1 MTATKVPF
9 PDAPEDDTRSATA
22 WFWQGV
28 RDAASGPMFI
38 VGLSNISVG
47 GLARDAG
54 FSMAIAVGSTFLMWA
69 GPGQVIFFGALASHA
84 SLLAVAIAVSLSSV
98 RFLPMCVALLPLLRG
113 KATRGSTMLFAA
125 HFTAMTV
132 WIESMRRN
140 GIIPREKR
148 LPWYFGFSACCIFA
162 TAVTTAAGFYL
173 VGELPL
179 PLAAGLLF
187 ATPIYFVASLIR
199 NARLPIDWLALVFGF
214 AIAPVAGKII
224 GGGLDLLVVGVGGG
238 TAAYVVQR
246 ALSARANSAKVA
258 DFRDE
263 NSLQILIRR
272 RFLSFGRARPNDKKL
287 R

>member
-1 MTATKVPF
+1 MHPQF
-9 PDAPEDDTRSATA
+9 PTCYPAPVSLPNNDIDPPDTRTDAA

-28 RDAASGPMFI
+28 RDAAAGPMFI

-54 FSMAIAVGSTFLMWA
+54 FSMAIAIGSTFLMWA

-84 SLLAVAIAVSLSSV
+84 SLAAVAIAVSLSSV
-98 RFLPMCVALLPLLRG
+98 RFLPMCVALLPMLRG
-113 KATRGSTMLFAA
+113 KTTRAPTMLFAA

-132 WIESMRRN
+132 WIESMRRLAP
-140 GIIPREKR
+140 IPREKR
-148 LPWYFGFSACCIFA
+148 LSWYFGFSACCIGA
-162 TAVTTAAGFYL
+162 TAITTAAGYYL

-214 AIAPVAGKII
+214 AIAPVAGELV

-246 ALSARANSAKVA
+246 LLSAR
-258 DFRDE
+258 
-263 NSLQILIRR
+263 
-272 RFLSFGRARPNDKKL
+272 RAARGGP
-287 R
+287 